1 MLRFFLFCIL
11 VAPGVARAE
20 RLPTLAVVGIHQAQL
35 TPDEQRRAS
44 DALVQAIEDSHF
56 FTALDLSDLE
66 PALVGRESLILQ
78 DAFLG
83 PGRELLEDGTQ
94 YYNQAQPEQA
104 LPLLEDAVRTL
115 RLAMA
120 TSTSTRDLWDAWV
133 YVGATHVVLGEG
145 HPAREAFQSAVALN
159 PFRTPNTAQFPPQI
173 VERYEVVRRERTAL
187 ASTLIV
193 DADEA
198 DTVIWLNGIE
208 RGTVPITLEGV
219 VPGENFLH
227 ARSPNGFF
235 AFETVEVPE
244 ADTKRVSL
252 RLGEPTLGYP
262 ADSRFARSR
271 QVSSLYR
278 TLGEYLSTDLILLA
292 GTLGDQLVLQLYSP
306 RTDDF
311 SQPVEVSY
319 LGSAADEA
327 VVAIPNVLA
336 GVRQDGTF
344 DPTNR
349 APLPAPI
356 DVGTN
361 QLLARILVVPREA
374 PHLGTQVTPRTP
386 KWVTWGVV
394 GLAGAA
400 VAAGTVWGVSYALT
414 DPHQGTIIVGPPE

>member
-1 MLRFFLFCIL
+1 MLRFFLLCTL
-11 VAPGVARAE
+11 LAPGVAYAE
-20 RLPTLAVVGIHQAQL
+20 KLPTLAVVGIHQAQL

-44 DALVQAIEDSHF
+44 EALVRMVEDTHF
-56 FTALDLSDLE
+56 FTALDLADLE
-66 PALVGRESLILQ
+66 PALVGREGLILQ
-78 DAFLG
+78 GAFLG
-83 PGRELLEDGTQ
+83 PGRELMDDGRQ
-94 YYNQAQPEQA
+94 YYNQAQPEEA
-104 LPLLEDAVRTL
+104 LPLLQDAAHTL

-133 YVGATHVVLGEG
+133 YVGATSVTLGEG
-145 HPAREAFQSAVALN
+145 REAREAFQHAVSLN
-159 PFRTPNTAQFPPQI
+159 PFRTPNTAQFPPHI

-187 ASTLIV
+187 ASTLTV
-193 DADEA
+193 HADEA

-208 RGTVPITLEGV
+208 RGRVPVTIEEV
-219 VPGENFLH
+219 VPGENYLH

-278 TLGEYLSTDLILLA
+278 TLGEYLSTDLILLV
-292 GTLGDQLVLQLYSP
+292 GTLGDQVVLQLYSP
-306 RTDDF
+306 RTDGF
-311 SQPVEVSY
+311 SRPVEVPFM
-319 LGSAADEA
+319 GSAADEA
-327 VVAIPNVLA
+327 VAAIPTVLG

-344 DPTNR
+344 DPANR
-349 APLPAPI
+349 APLPAPL

-361 QLLARILVVPREA
+361 QLLARTLVVPREA
-374 PHLGTQVTPRTP
+374 PVLGIENGPRTP
-386 KWVTWGVV
+386 KWVTWGIV

-414 DPHQGTIIVGPPE
+414 EPHQGTIIVEPPE

>member
-1 MLRFFLFCIL
+1 MLRFFLLCIL
-11 VAPGVARAE
+11 TSAGVAHAE
-20 RLPTLAVVGIHQAQL
+20 RLPTLAVVGIHQSQL

-44 DALVQAIEDSHF
+44 EALVRTIEDSHF
-56 FTALDLSDLE
+56 FTALTLADLE
-66 PALVGRESLILQ
+66 PALAGRESLILQ

-83 PGRELLEDGTQ
+83 PGRELLDDGKQ

-104 LPLLEDAVRTL
+104 LPLLQDAARIL

-120 TSTSTRDLWDAWV
+120 TSTSTRDLWEAWV
-133 YVGATHVVLGEG
+133 YVGATHLLLGEG
-145 HPAREAFQSAVALN
+145 REAREAFQNAVSLN
-159 PFRTPNTAQFPPQI
+159 PFRTPNTAEFPPHI
-173 VERYEVVRRERTAL
+173 VERHEVVRRERTAL
-187 ASTLIV
+187 ASTLTV
-193 DADEA
+193 EADEA
-198 DTVIWLNGIE
+198 DTLIWLNGIE
-208 RGTVPITLEGV
+208 RGAVPITIDDV

-252 RLGEPTLGYP
+252 RLGEPSLGYS

-278 TLGEYLSTDLILLA
+278 TLGDYLSIDLILLA

-306 RTDDF
+306 RTDGF
-311 SQPVEVSY
+311 SRPVEVAY
-319 LGSAADEA
+319 RGSAADEA
-327 VVAIPNVLA
+327 VAAITTVLS

-349 APLPAPI
+349 APLPAPL
-356 DVGTN
+356 DVGNN
-361 QLLARILVVPREA
+361 QLLARTLVVPREA
-374 PHLGTQVTPRTP
+374 PFLSTETGPRTP
-386 KWVTWGVV
+386 KWITWGVV

-414 DPHQGTIIVGPPE
+414 EPHQGTIIVGPPE